1 MGETVDSLPE
11 RILGLLDQANAPI
24 DSVWLES
31 EWGIPHQKIV
41 GAIKSLEAL
50 GMMSTKLKL
59 SVLWY

>member
-50 GMMSTKLKL
+50 GI
-59 SVLWY
+59 